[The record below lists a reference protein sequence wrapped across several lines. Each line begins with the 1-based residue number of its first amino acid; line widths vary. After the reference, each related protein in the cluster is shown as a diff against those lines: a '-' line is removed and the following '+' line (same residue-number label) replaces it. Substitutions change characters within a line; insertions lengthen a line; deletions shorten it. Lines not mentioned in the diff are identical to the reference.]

1 MGLVKTIFLP
11 KKIRFLFIWK
21 KFELSIINLASSLL
35 ILCVDCHYNVCFKI
49 ILQGMVK
56 ILWSSLKT
64 SAITMPSGFWRSTEI
79 NSACSM
85 MISKVNIDLYNL
97 NNSSGFNQ
105 WGFLFYCVSIN
116 LILRL
121 YCRAV
126 LLDREVKKPKT
137 IFNFKWSEKT

>member
-1 MGLVKTIFLP
+1 
-11 KKIRFLFIWK
+11 
-21 KFELSIINLASSLL
+21 
-35 ILCVDCHYNVCFKI
+35 
-49 ILQGMVK
+49 
-56 ILWSSLKT
+56 
-64 SAITMPSGFWRSTEI
+64 
-79 NSACSM
+79 M

-97 NNSSGFNQ
+97 YDSSGFNQ

-121 YCRAV
+121 YCWAM